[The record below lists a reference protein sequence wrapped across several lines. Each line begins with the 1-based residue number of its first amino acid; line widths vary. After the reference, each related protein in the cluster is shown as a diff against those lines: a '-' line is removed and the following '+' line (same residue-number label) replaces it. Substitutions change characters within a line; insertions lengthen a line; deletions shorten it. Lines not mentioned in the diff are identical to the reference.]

1 MPQTKAETDALLDAT
16 NWVAGETYQVY
27 EAVDTFVMDP
37 GFVLR
42 LAGDARW
49 GRPDGRGH
57 RTMPRRGEYELGS
70 GELWV
75 QAIADITDVRSR
87 PTRNWRPADHAG
99 LADELVAL
107 GKSDA
112 ATVIAWV
119 KANGFVGVRADARE
133 RAECVEEIQ
142 LALRH
147 LGQARAILHAIRDL
161 RGPELRA
168 EVERQMN
175 YEPGFLTAV
184 QSDPEHQPLSG
195 PNLARLYGVEVPSGK
210 SWKGGGAYIQALYCL
225 GTVLDGPMKRL
236 LKVSAH
242 VAPTGEGLRLQGSI
256 LAIGPLATA
265 YQQTLNEASWP
276 AITSS
281 DSLLQVSW
289 RALRRCTQCG
299 EMFRPA
305 RRDQH
310 WCGRRCRWAH
320 SADSRRVARRA
331 AWD

>member
-1 MPQTKAETDALLDAT
+1 MPHTKPETDARLDAT
-16 NWVAGETYQVY
+16 NWVAGEVFDVY

-42 LAGDARW
+42 MAGDARW
-49 GRPDGRGH
+49 GRPDGKG
-57 RTMPRRGEYELGS
+57 RTMPHRGDYELRS

-75 QAIADITDVRSR
+75 QVIADNTDIRTR
-87 PTRNWRPADHAG
+87 PTRNWRPADQPG

-107 GKSDA
+107 EKADS
-112 ATVIAWV
+112 ATIIDWV
-119 KANGFVGVRADARE
+119 KANGFVGVRADPRE
-133 RAECVEEIQ
+133 RAECVEEIR
-142 LALRH
+142 LAVRY
-147 LGQARAILHAIRDL
+147 LGQARAILRAIRDL

-184 QSDPEHQPLSG
+184 QSDPDHQPLSG
-195 PNLARLYGVEVPSGK
+195 RNLARFYGVQVPSEANWRGA
-210 SWKGGGAYIQALYCL
+210 GAYIQALHCL

-242 VAPTGEGLRLQGSI
+242 VAPTEDGLRLQGSI

-276 AITSS
+276 AITSIG
-281 DSLLQVSW
+281 SLLQISW
-289 RALRRCTQCG
+289 RAMRRCTQCG
-299 EMFRPA
+299 QMFRPA

-320 SADSRRVARRA
+320 SADSRRAARRTK
-331 AWD
+331 